1 MEYQINA
8 IDAYNF
14 QLLLSNGVKIET
26 FRSEEYLGYHLDIPT
41 EKGYYILLK
50 YLQRVFHRDHVTPIY
65 QADGIWEEELY
76 CFVTEN
82 VLVRYYFD
90 SDTVAVKI
98 NADTENHRLYDAIIV
113 GFYSSTEYLNY

>member
-14 QLLLSNGVKIET
+14 QLLLSNGVKIKT
-26 FRSEEYLGYHLDIPT
+26 FRSEEYLGYYLDIPT

-82 VLVRYYFD
+82 VLATQNRLD
-90 SDTVAVKI
+90 RNMD
-98 NADTENHRLYDAIIV
+98 ENPLYSH
-113 GFYSSTEYLNY
+113 FEHW